1 MLHKPTSTV
10 YPTSDVAVH
19 QALQYKYQWYYDKW
33 SYLNKTQVLWF
44 TDLWG
49 AAYWN
54 RHKNGS
60 VNKKKK
66 KKWKTYCSLRFLRK
80 SWGSSWGSRN
90 SISWRESRGKRTV
103 YLIVLLFVQII
114 VFQVMF
120 QCVYNAKFFNCF
132 ELIISKSETNF
143 SQDFPSRVILT
154 KSMFKY
160 CKIIFKSSINCEA
173 NLKILFRQ

>member
-10 YPTSDVAVH
+10 YQTSDVAVH

-66 KKWKTYCSLRFLRK
+66 KNEKLIVH
-80 SWGSSWGSRN
+80 WGSSGRVEDLVEDLEIQLVEEKAGERELF
-90 SISWRESRGKRTV
+90 IS
-103 YLIVLLFVQII
+103 
-114 VFQVMF
+114 
-120 QCVYNAKFFNCF
+120 
-132 ELIISKSETNF
+132 
-143 SQDFPSRVILT
+143 
-154 KSMFKY
+154 
-160 CKIIFKSSINCEA
+160 
-173 NLKILFRQ
+173 